1 MHSKSAAGRPWR
13 SSASTLRASLC
24 ARVGGG
30 ETMGQK
36 EGRRKIRRGRGSGG
50 GRGGCPNPGGC
61 PSRRWRDVARRVGG
75 VGAYL
80 PRHANVRGVEQSRG
94 VVVLDP
100 ERVHLH
106 RGQGFRLGA
115 AAGRGFGVNTTGR
128 VDARRGDRDGRREQR
143 HRARREPSSRRE
155 RRRADATPARVR
167 RAHRPGAAR
176 SGEGCRRRQHRVSSG
191 LTSTRRA
198 DGRADECLHLRFHV
212 RVERITI
219 TGE

>member
-1 MHSKSAAGRPWR
+1 MWVEGWGCS
-13 SSASTLRASLC
+13 
-24 ARVGGG
+24 RV
-30 ETMGQK
+30 
-36 EGRRKIRRGRGSGG
+36 
-50 GRGGCPNPGGC
+50 GCPNRGERVRGFRLVRG
-61 PSRRWRDVARRVGG
+61 RRRRRDVARRVGG

-80 PRHANVRGVEQSRG
+80 PRHANVRGVEQTRG

-176 SGEGCRRRQHRVSSG
+176 SGARGRRRQHRVSSG

-198 DGRADECLHLRFHV
+198 DGADECLHLRFHV